1 MRRLQGFIASLL
13 GLILYAPAVFAQQQ
27 LPTQA
32 PSLESYQAQAGDQ
45 ALGMLAAI
53 FGSANGIFGGPE
65 DESVNAMMLAF
76 NVAVMAVG
84 AAWFSYNIITATV
97 QGSFDGEFLGRR
109 YSTVWMPIRT
119 VSGAALLVPVWKGWN
134 LAGLAMAFSASVGI
148 GIGNSV
154 WGGLNG
160 EIIPALVSAP
170 SMKPVS
176 ELARPILTSRMCLAN
191 RWVDQARLKKANV
204 AATAAEYS
212 VNWASKPISS
222 ANSTGITYGAQPAA
236 NGQTES
242 TCGVVE
248 VVYPRTEAT
257 DPDVQAVISVARN
270 AMASA
275 LQGLDSDIAQLVEP
289 AKNLDPDD
297 PDAVRNLEKTISAAL
312 PRLVATR
319 QMEMDR
325 TIAAVVNGKN
335 ANVSQ
340 RIKEIS
346 QKYGWLAAGATP
358 TLITINN
365 IDATRGAPNVRTT
378 APQANPEPATIIV
391 PDAEA
396 SFDAAM
402 VGGAVDGGGTAPQA
416 STTPSESACGISSI
430 GKDFIKKCIENPLI
444 AKVKSAG
451 IGSLVGATSS
461 NPLIYSQQ
469 LGMKILSMIETTI
482 DGFFI
487 ALAVVAAVAVLTG
500 PAFPAAGS
508 ILGAGINLFG
518 FLLGLVLIPLGLFAI
533 QLVAYVPLML
543 TIAWIMAVGAW
554 LLVVGESLIA
564 ATLWA
569 LVHLDPEGEGMGQRT
584 AHGYIFALNLLFRPS
599 ILVFAAFFAQRFCG
613 VLGGFANGVMS
624 GAIAKMMEANSSSL
638 FIFLIMMAAGIWIT
652 TSLNIKIV
660 GTAASLMNLIP
671 NQIFTWIGGHFG
683 SDVGSG
689 VSESVG
695 HDVKGGMA
703 SAGNTAGNAA
713 NMAGRTAGNKVDE
726 SGPGSTERGINQAVK
741 RMEVDQ
747 AARQRFVE
755 KDTGGGAVGPGATGK
770 DSDVD

>member
-1 MRRLQGFIASLL
+1 MKTVLHVAIGFVLLLPSLV
-13 GLILYAPAVFAQQQ
+13 GAQQ
-27 LPTQA
+27 PSG
-32 PSLESYQAQAGDQ
+32 PSLESYQATSGDY
-45 ALGMLAAI
+45 ALRMLSAI
-53 FGSANGIFGGPE
+53 FGSAHGIFGGRPN
-65 DESVNAMMLAF
+65 ESVNDMMLAF

-119 VSGAALLVPVWKGWN
+119 VTGAALLVPVWNGWN

-204 AATAAEYS
+204 ASTAAEYS

-248 VVYPRTEAT
+248 VVFPRTEAT

-297 PDAVRNLEKTISAAL
+297 PDAVRNLENTISTAL

-325 TIAAVVNGKN
+325 AIAAVVNGKN

-396 SFDAAM
+396 SFDAAI
-402 VGGAVDGGGTAPQA
+402 VGGAVG
-416 STTPSESACGISSI
+416 SSTPSESACGISSI

-469 LGMKILSMIETTI
+469 LGTKILLMIETTI
-482 DGFFI
+482 DNFFI
-487 ALAVVAAVAVLTG
+487 VLAVIAIIAVGSG
-500 PAFPAAGS
+500 PAFPTAGS

-518 FLLGLVLIPLGLFAI
+518 FLLGLVLIPLLLFAV

-584 AHGYIFALNLLFRPS
+584 AHGYVFALNLLFRPA
-599 ILVFAAFFAQRFCG
+599 ILVFSAYFAQRFCE
-613 VLGGFANGVMS
+613 VLGTFANGVMS
-624 GAIAKMMEANSSSL
+624 SAIAKMMEANSSSL

-683 SDVGSG
+683 SDVGTG

-703 SAGNTAGNAA
+703 SAGNTAGT
-713 NMAGRTAGNKVDE
+713 MARSGGSAAGNKAEDISP
-726 SGPGSTERGINQAVK
+726 SGKEERGIQQAVR
-741 RMEVDQ
+741 RMELEQ

-755 KDTGGGAVGPGATGK
+755 KDSGGGEVSAPPSGNSNSRNV
-770 DSDVD
+770 